1 VTGCWRGVFCPCAE
15 EHVKREEMS
24 LEGEGEVILI
34 KDYEGIRIV
43 QVDLMVT
50 LTTHQETIT

>member
-1 VTGCWRGVFCPCAE
+1 VFCPCAE